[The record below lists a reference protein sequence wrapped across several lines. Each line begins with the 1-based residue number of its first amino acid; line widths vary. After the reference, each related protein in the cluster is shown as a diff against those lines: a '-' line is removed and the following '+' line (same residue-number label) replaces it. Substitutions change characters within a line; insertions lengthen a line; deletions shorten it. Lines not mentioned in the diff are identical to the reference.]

1 MDPNNFDFMLGR
13 ELEDDV
19 VDVEEVELGGNSNLL
34 VSTNADVIDVQDD
47 TVVEVGQN
55 TKNRLKRKVPPR
67 APKPKKE
74 PRKRYRSPFWDHFN
88 EIKEGTVTKWAE

>member
-1 MDPNNFDFMLGR
+1 MLVMDSSNFDFTLGG

-19 VDVEEVELGGNSNLL
+19 VDVEEVELGGNSNPP

-55 TKNRLKRKVPPR
+55 TE
-67 APKPKKE
+67 KKG
-74 PRKRYRSPFWDHFN
+74 S
-88 EIKEGTVTKWAE
+88 TTSA